1 MVFVRTVIYM
11 HFMDNKT
18 LARILFRVLGVS
30 YLLYGVFYAPYVLF
44 TASYNGT
51 FIISSL
57 GVLTYVGAGICLF
70 FLGRPL
76 AALVVKGLDPTRTPP
91 PPPTFKNS

>member
-1 MVFVRTVIYM
+1 
-11 HFMDNKT
+11 MDNKT
-18 LARILFRVLGVS
+18 LATILFRVLGVS
-30 YLLYGVFYAPYVLF
+30 YLLYAVFYAPYLLF

-57 GVLTYVGAGICLF
+57 GILTYVGAGICLF
-70 FLGRPL
+70 LLSRPL
-76 AALVVKGLDPTRTPP
+76 AALVVKGLDPNSTLPP